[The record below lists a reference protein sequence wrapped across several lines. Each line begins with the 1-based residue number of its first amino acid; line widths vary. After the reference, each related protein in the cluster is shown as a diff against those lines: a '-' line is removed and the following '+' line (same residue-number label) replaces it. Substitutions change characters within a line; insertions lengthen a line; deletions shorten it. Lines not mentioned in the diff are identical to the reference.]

1 MQKQEN
7 KQRLLSLA
15 MVLKEANEKD
25 YWLTATDII
34 SILSSNSGERYD
46 YPTIQS
52 DIKKLQQ
59 VGLMVETE
67 NSGSLQYRL
76 ASKDL
81 SLVRIERLIEMADKN
96 AAVKELNHLADM
108 ICLGDL
114 ETKAEENIRKRG
126 MIAANNNENQERLY
140 RIISDIIAAKEKM
153 PVEYRISATSFRRF
167 VLQPYYLIHA
177 AKDTYVIGYANDY
190 ASIAVIPIQYISS
203 VSGLEE
209 TDENSERRNT

>member
-52 DIKKLQQ
+52 DIKKLQP

-81 SLVRIERLIEMADKN
+81 SLVRIERLIEMTDKN
-96 AAVKELNHLADM
+96 AAVNELNHLADM

-153 PVEYRISATSFRRF
+153 SVEYRISANSFRRF
-167 VLQPYYLIHA
+167 VL
-177 AKDTYVIGYANDY
+177 
-190 ASIAVIPIQYISS
+190 
-203 VSGLEE
+203 
-209 TDENSERRNT
+209 